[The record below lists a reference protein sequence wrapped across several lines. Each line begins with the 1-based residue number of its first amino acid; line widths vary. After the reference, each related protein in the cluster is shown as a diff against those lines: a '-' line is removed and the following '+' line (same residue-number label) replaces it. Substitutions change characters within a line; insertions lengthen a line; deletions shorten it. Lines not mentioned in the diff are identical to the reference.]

1 MADSEQDLDGYV
13 IEPIPL
19 EEYVPM
25 HDQDLTRLRRI
36 FPRRTGP
43 KPRTTVHEPH
53 QQIDQHADPALWD
66 ELHRLCFSLPS
77 VTEEDS
83 KISVP
88 GARALVLD
96 ETVARGV
103 NEAFIIEREFAH
115 IHPRPDASTHLK
127 LPLELAVL
135 AIGAGWAEPHNVVWL
150 GLAPANTVML
160 FAPRTQEELDT
171 IWSLVEES
179 YRFACG
185 EPQRFVL
192 QPQPVSSA
200 DA

>member
-19 EEYVPM
+19 DQYAPM
-25 HDQDLTRLRRI
+25 HDQDLTRFARI
-36 FPRRTGP
+36 FPRRPGP
-43 KPRTTVHEPH
+43 KPRTTDHEPH
-53 QQIDQHADPALWD
+53 QQIDQHADPAVWD
-66 ELHRLCFSLPS
+66 ELHRRCFSLS
-77 VTEEDS
+77 GVTEEDS

-96 ETVARGV
+96 ETLAKGV
-103 NEAFIIEREFAH
+103 EEAFIVEREFAH
-115 IHPRPDASTHLK
+115 IHPRPDGSTHLK

-150 GLAPANTVML
+150 GFAPANTVML
-160 FAPRTQEELDT
+160 YAPRTPAELDT
-171 IWSLVEES
+171 IVSLVEES

-185 EPQRFVL
+185 EPQRFVIK
-192 QPQPVSSA
+192 PQLVSSA
-200 DA
+200 DD

>member
-1 MADSEQDLDGYV
+1 MADGEQDLDGYV

-19 EEYVPM
+19 DQYAPM
-25 HDQDLTRLRRI
+25 HDQDLTRFRRI
-36 FPRRTGP
+36 FPRRPGS
-43 KPRTTVHEPH
+43 KPRTTQHEPH

-66 ELHRLCFSLPS
+66 ELARRCFSLPGVS
-77 VTEEDS
+77 EEDS

-96 ETVARGV
+96 ETLARG
-103 NEAFIIEREFAH
+103 EEDAFIIEREFAH
-115 IHPRPDASTHLK
+115 IHPRPDGSTHLK
-127 LPLELAVL
+127 LPLELVVL

-150 GLAPANTVML
+150 GFAPANTVML
-160 FAPRTQEELDT
+160 FAPRTQVELDV

-179 YRFACG
+179 HRFACG

-192 QPQPVSSA
+192 EPQQVSST
-200 DA
+200 DD

>member
-1 MADSEQDLDGYV
+1 MADGEQDVAGYV
-13 IEPIPL
+13 IEPMSL
-19 EEYVPM
+19 DQYVQL
-25 HDQDLTRLRRI
+25 HDMDMTGFGRI
-36 FPRRTGP
+36 FPRRAGP
-43 KPRTTVHEPH
+43 KPRTTDHEPH
-53 QQIDQHADPALWD
+53 QQIDQHADPAVWD
-66 ELHRLCFSLPS
+66 ELHRRCFSLRG

-96 ETVARGV
+96 ETLARGPE
-103 NEAFIIEREFAH
+103 EAFVIEREFAH
-115 IHPRPDASTHLK
+115 IHPRPDGSTHLK
-127 LPLELAVL
+127 LPLEMAVL

-150 GLAPANTVML
+150 GFAQANTVML
-160 FAPRTQEELDT
+160 FAPRTPEELDT
-171 IWSLVEES
+171 VWSLVEES

-200 DA
+200 DQ

>member
-1 MADSEQDLDGYV
+1 MADGEQDLDGYV
-13 IEPIPL
+13 IEPLPL
-19 EEYVPM
+19 DQYVPL
-25 HDQDLTRLRRI
+25 HDMDVTGFRRI
-36 FPRRTGP
+36 FPPRPGH
-43 KPRTTVHEPH
+43 KPRTTDHEPH
-53 QQIDQHADPALWD
+53 QQIDQHADPAFWD
-66 ELHRLCFSLPS
+66 ELHRRCFSLPG

-83 KISVP
+83 KISLP

-96 ETVARGV
+96 ESLARGQ

-160 FAPRTQEELDT
+160 FAPRTEEELDV

-179 YRFACG
+179 HRFACG
-185 EPQRFVL
+185 DPQRFML
-192 QPQPVSSA
+192 QPQPVGSA
-200 DA
+200 GA

>member
-1 MADSEQDLDGYV
+1 MADKEQDLDGYV

-19 EEYVPM
+19 DQYVPM
-25 HDQDLTRLRRI
+25 HDQDLTRLRGI

-43 KPRTTVHEPH
+43 KPRTTKHEPH

-66 ELHRLCFSLPS
+66 ELHRRCFSLPG

-96 ETVARGV
+96 ENLARGSR
-103 NEAFIIEREFAH
+103 NAFIIEREFAH
-115 IHPRPDASTHLK
+115 IHPKPDGSTHLK

-150 GLAPANTVML
+150 GVASANTVML
-160 FAPRTQEELDT
+160 FAPRTPEELEA
-171 IWSLVEES
+171 IWGLIEES
-179 YRFACG
+179 HRFACG

-192 QPQPVSSA
+192 QPQLVSSA
-200 DA
+200 DE